1 MLANTE
7 AIILGYINYSE
18 SSIILRAYTKDFGY
32 KSFIIRGI
40 RTKKKKKITLGQL
53 QPLTILDI
61 EFNNSKN
68 NNLSHLKSIKIIET
82 FTSINS
88 DIIKINISLFLSEFL
103 SKTLTIDI
111 KNSELFLFIKQS
123 LLNKVKLLKQAR
135 LDKRLRVNLY
145 HQFKKL

>member
-7 AIILGYINYSE
+7 AVILGYINYSE
-18 SSIILRAYTKDFGY
+18 SSIILRAYTKDFGH

-68 NNLSHLKSIKIIET
+68 NNLSYLKSIKILET

-88 DIIKINISLFLSEFL
+88 NIIKINISLFLSEFL

-111 KNSELFLFIKQS
+111 KNNELFLFIKA
-123 LLNKVKLLKQAR
+123 KTIV
-135 LDKRLRVNLY
+135 RLRV
-145 HQFKKL
+145 F

>member
-61 EFNNSKN
+61 EFNNLKN
-68 NNLSHLKSIKIIET
+68 NNLSSLKSIKLIIL
-82 FTSINS
+82 
-88 DIIKINISLFLSEFL
+88 NISIHI
-103 SKTLTIDI
+103 KTDREAE
-111 KNSELFLFIKQS
+111 NMFG
-123 LLNKVKLLKQAR
+123 
-135 LDKRLRVNLY
+135 
-145 HQFKKL
+145 

>member
-61 EFNNSKN
+61 EFNNLKN
-68 NNLSHLKSIKIIET
+68 NNLSYLKSIKLIET

-88 DIIKINISLFLSEFL
+88 DIIKINISF
-103 SKTLTIDI
+103 
-111 KNSELFLFIKQS
+111 
-123 LLNKVKLLKQAR
+123 
-135 LDKRLRVNLY
+135 
-145 HQFKKL
+145 H

>member
-61 EFNNSKN
+61 EFNNS
-68 NNLSHLKSIKIIET
+68 LQKIFELPCL
-82 FTSINS
+82 NS
-88 DIIKINISLFLSEFL
+88 SRIS
-103 SKTLTIDI
+103 TI
-111 KNSELFLFIKQS
+111 FIS
-123 LLNKVKLLKQAR
+123 GI
-135 LDKRLRVNLY
+135 
-145 HQFKKL
+145 